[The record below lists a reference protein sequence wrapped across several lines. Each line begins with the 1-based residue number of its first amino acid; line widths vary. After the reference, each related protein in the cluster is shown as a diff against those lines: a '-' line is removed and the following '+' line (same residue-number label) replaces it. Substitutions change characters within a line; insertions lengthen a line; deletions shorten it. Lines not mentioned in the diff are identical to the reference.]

1 MEIIKKLNNDELTI
15 TLVGELNSFTS
26 QDLEKVVSNSLE
38 GVKSLVFDFE
48 KLSYISSAG
57 LRILLVSKKI
67 MDKQG
72 KMVVRKAN
80 KDVIDIFEMT
90 GFINIL
96 DFE

>member
-1 MEIIKKLNNDELTI
+1 MEIIKKLNNDELSI
-15 TLVGELNSFTS
+15 ALVGELNSFTS
-26 QDLEKVVSNSLE
+26 QDLEKVISESLD
-38 GVKSLVFDFE
+38 GIKSLIFDFE
-48 KLSYISSAG
+48 QLSYISSAG
-57 LRILLVSKKI
+57 LRILLVAKKI

-80 KDVIDIFEMT
+80 KDVMDIFEMT